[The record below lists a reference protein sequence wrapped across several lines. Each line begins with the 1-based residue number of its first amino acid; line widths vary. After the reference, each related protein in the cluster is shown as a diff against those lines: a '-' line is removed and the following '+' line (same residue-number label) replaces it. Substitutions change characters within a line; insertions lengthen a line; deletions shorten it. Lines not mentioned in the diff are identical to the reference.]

1 METDSSLGFT
11 SQQNQAYSVIT
22 SSLKDPILK
31 EGKYFHDK
39 QHLKMTSGL
48 GLSCEY
54 ESKREM
60 WIYVR
65 IHQVLSNFIWE
76 YELSESK
83 WLGWNKKNQGN
94 AFIGFTVIWQQ
105 QLCKLSMSV
114 DFVEQV
120 TVFDIQ

>member
-31 EGKYFHDK
+31 EGKYFHGK
-39 QHLKMTSGL
+39 QHLKMISGL

-60 WIYVR
+60 
-65 IHQVLSNFIWE
+65 
-76 YELSESK
+76 
-83 WLGWNKKNQGN
+83 
-94 AFIGFTVIWQQ
+94 
-105 QLCKLSMSV
+105 
-114 DFVEQV
+114 
-120 TVFDIQ
+120 